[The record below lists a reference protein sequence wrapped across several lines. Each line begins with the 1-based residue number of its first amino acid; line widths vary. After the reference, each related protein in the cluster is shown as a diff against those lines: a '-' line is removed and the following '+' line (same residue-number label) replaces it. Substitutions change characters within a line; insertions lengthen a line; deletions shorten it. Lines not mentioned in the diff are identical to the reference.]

1 MILQTITLTYL
12 ALISFMLQTP
22 EVLKLRLKD
31 DKKILVFKLLFLFF
45 LDHSC
50 HRLAYFISFF
60 KESTFGSVD
69 LLYCY
74 FCFHFINFAIILLI
88 LPSTFFKFIGFF
100 FYLKEVSNLKTPPF
114 DIVQNLTLGYGRH
127 NFSFSFLWSLV
138 VFERQHQTL
147 SKYLIIFMSYTSS
160 SISWICF
167 FSYLRTFSNTLFNM
181 GLCVTNLLRPYVPEN
196 IFIIPSHL
204 NDNLA
209 GYKFRLNVLLSF
221 QYFKNITIIFFLL
234 MKSLRSW

>member
-1 MILQTITLTYL
+1 MITLATGLPILLVFSKNQLL
-12 ALISFMLQTP
+12 ALLIFCIVTFVSISL
-22 EVLKLRLKD
+22 
-31 DKKILVFKLLFLFF
+31 ILLLFYSSF
-45 LDHSC
+45 L
-50 HRLAYFISFF
+50 
-60 KESTFGSVD
+60 
-69 LLYCY
+69 LLSL
-74 FCFHFINFAIILLI
+74 NLLV
-88 LPSTFFKFIGFF
+88 FF